1 MDGVRQR
8 PSAKPACVVRRKSRV
23 SDMNSRVTGLHYS
36 MPMDNIASVM
46 QHGIL
51 CCERAASTDKSWPKA
66 LLSNCPL
73 DGGAKRQPV
82 GHQKP
87 NLLDTDAKPI
97 G

>member
-1 MDGVRQR
+1 
-8 PSAKPACVVRRKSRV
+8 
-23 SDMNSRVTGLHYS
+23 MNSRVTGLHYS

-73 DGGAKRQPV
+73 DGGAYEPSSNVSQTNQEPTQHARR
-82 GHQKP
+82 
-87 NLLDTDAKPI
+87 LLHALSLTFCENHTDLFGAYA
-97 G
+97 